1 MSAPY
6 KLAFSLHGHAADVR
20 ALSTPNAGI
29 PLLLSASRDGSALVW
44 GPSTSSREW
53 DVKLRVEGPEKRYL
67 SCAALTTWNGEAYLL
82 VGSQSGILASYPLP
96 SPETAPPAQDVL
108 PEPVHTLI
116 EHSQNLCCIDVSQ
129 DALVATGS
137 WDKSVIV
144 WKDFKKALS
153 IKAHEQ
159 AVWSVKFVGNDRLLT
174 ASADNKIILHALDVA
189 SGRSTPLQ
197 TYTGHTQPVRGL
209 ALRPDGQG
217 FWSCANDGNIN
228 IYSFDK
234 PAPINTLSGHT
245 SFVYSITAL
254 PDGSGAIST
263 GEDGTMR
270 VWSDSELLQ
279 TIPHT
284 SNSLWSCTTAP
295 PPPSSPSSAPYIVSA
310 SSDSTIRFFTNSPEL
325 VAPEQELAVWEGEV
339 KGRQL
344 DKSQVGDV
352 KHSDLPGMEAL
363 GREGKKD
370 GQVLM
375 IKNNGQVEAYQW
387 STPESTWQ
395 QIGQVVDAI
404 GQSRKQLYQGKEYD
418 YVFDVDVSEGMPPL
432 KLPYNTAQNPWIA
445 AQKFLEDNE
454 LPGSY
459 LDQVVQFIEKN
470 TAGETLGGGG
480 GGQGY
485 VDPFTGGSRYTG
497 GGVPMAGGQA
507 NNGDPF
513 TGGSRYTGG
522 GVPTHTPSYG
532 GGDPFT
538 SSGAYSA
545 STPAAAAKK
554 QKQGILPVKS
564 WLAFKQINVAAVKAK
579 VAQFNDE
586 LQGTGAELTTDENK
600 ALTEV
605 YAFLSL
611 PSVALPDP
619 EGGDGQEKFD
629 PSTLTGIIARWPE
642 EKRFPFFDLLRA
654 LSATS
659 PATSALSPAVFTQT
673 LQASSGA
680 PALSKPQD
688 TNLLLALRALAN
700 KINTASGRGVLNQE
714 PVGQQV
720 LAALGAISWQGVG
733 KNSRVA
739 AATVALNYSISAHFS
754 LLPPSLAPLL
764 LELVIAI
771 IATEKVDGGGDTET
785 VYRAAVAFGNLISA
799 DKVSGGLAVGK
810 VEEGRAALDKW
821 TGKEPRLGELG
832 REIEEKLSQGY
843 AV

>member
-20 ALSTPNAGI
+20 NLTAPNPQI
-29 PLLLSASRDGSALVW
+29 PLLLSASRDGSAIVW
-44 GPSTSSREW
+44 GPSNKSREW
-53 DVKLRVEGPEKRYL
+53 DVKLRVEGPEKRYV
-67 SCAALTTWNGEAYLL
+67 SCVGLTSWNGEAYLL

-96 SPETAPPAQDVL
+96 SEGSAPPTEDVL

-116 EHSQNLCCIDVSQ
+116 EHSQNLCCMDVSKGG
-129 DALVATGS
+129 LIATGS

-144 WKDFKKALS
+144 WKDFKKAVT

-159 AVWSVKFVGNDRLLT
+159 AVWSVKFVGEDRLLS
-174 ASADNKIILHALDVA
+174 ASADNKIILHSLDVA

-217 FWSCANDGNIN
+217 FWSCSNDGNIN

-270 VWSDSELLQ
+270 VWSESELLQ
-279 TIPHT
+279 TIAHT
-284 SNSLWSCTTAP
+284 SNSLWSCATAP
-295 PPPSSPSSAPYIVSA
+295 PPPSAPSSGHYIVSS
-310 SSDSTIRFFTNSPEL
+310 SSDSTIRFFTTSPEL
-325 VAPEQELAVWEGEV
+325 FASEEELAIWDGEV

-352 KHSDLPGMEAL
+352 KHSDLPGIEAL
-363 GREGKKD
+363 GREGKRD

-387 STPESTWQ
+387 SAPESTWQ
-395 QIGQVVDAI
+395 QVGQVVDAI

-432 KLPYNTAQNPWIA
+432 KLPYNTSQNPWIA

-459 LDQVVQFIEKN
+459 LDQVVQFIEQN
-470 TAGETLGGGG
+470 TAGETLGGGET
-480 GGQGY
+480 QTY

-538 SSGAYSA
+538 SSGAYS
-545 STPAAAAKK
+545 STPRPSSTPAAKK
-554 QKQGILPVKS
+554 QKQGILPVES
-564 WLAFKQINVAAVKAK
+564 WLSFKQINVAAVKGK
-579 VAQFNDE
+579 VAQFNEE
-586 LQGTGAELTTDENK
+586 LKSGGAGLTTDEEK
-600 ALTEV
+600 ALTEI

-611 PSVALPDP
+611 PSVALPNP
-619 EGGDGQEKFD
+619 EGKDGQEKFD
-629 PSTLTGIIARWPE
+629 PQTLAGIICRWPE
-642 EKRFPFFDLLRA
+642 EKRFPLLDLLRV

-659 PATSALSPAVFTQT
+659 PASSALSPVIFTQV

-680 PALSKPQD
+680 LSKPQE
-688 TNLLLALRALAN
+688 TNLLLTLRALAN
-700 KINTASGRGVLNQE
+700 KFNNATGRAVLNQE
-714 PVGQQV
+714 ATGQEV
-720 LAALGAISWQGVG
+720 LSALDGIAWQGVG
-733 KNSRVA
+733 KNGRVA
-739 AATVALNYSISAHFS
+739 AATVLLNYSISAQLS
-754 LLPPSLAPLL
+754 LLPASLAPKL
-764 LELVIAI
+764 LELIVSIVS
-771 IATEKVDGGGDTET
+771 TEKLEGGDTET

-799 DKVSGGLAVGK
+799 EKVSGGLAVGK
-810 VEEGRAALDKW
+810 VEEGRVSLKKW
-821 TGKEPRLGELG
+821 AGKEPRLGELIK
-832 REIEEKLSQGY
+832 EVEEKLGQGY

>member
-20 ALSTPNAGI
+20 HVATPNAGI

-44 GPSTSSREW
+44 GPSTTCREW

-67 SCAALTTWNGEAYLL
+67 SCAALTRSHGAPYLL

-96 SPETAPPAQDVL
+96 APASAPPAQDEL

-116 EHSQNLCCIDVSQ
+116 EHSQNLCCIDVSH
-129 DALVATGS
+129 DGLVATGS

-159 AVWSVKFVGNDRLLT
+159 AIWSVKFVGEDRLLT
-174 ASADNKIILHALDVA
+174 ASADNRIILHSLDLA

-217 FWSCANDGNIN
+217 FWSCSNDGNIN

-270 VWSDSELLQ
+270 VWSDSELVQ

-295 PPPSSPSSAPYIVSA
+295 PPPSSPSSGPYIVSS

-325 VAPEQELAVWEGEV
+325 VAPEEELAVWDAEV

-375 IKNNGQVEAYQW
+375 INNNGQVEAYQW

-445 AQKFLEDNE
+445 AQTFLQDNE

-470 TAGETLGGGG
+470 TAGQTLGGGEA
-480 GGQGY
+480 QGY

-507 NNGDPF
+507 NNADPF

-538 SSGAYSA
+538 SSGAYSSTPPPA
-545 STPAAAAKK
+545 STPAAKK
-554 QKQGILPVKS
+554 QKQAVLPVKS
-564 WLAFKQINVAAVKAK
+564 WLAFKQINVAAVKGK
-579 VAQFNDE
+579 VAQFNE
-586 LQGTGAELTTDENK
+586 QLKGTGAELTTDENK

-611 PSVALPDP
+611 PSVALPNP

-629 PSTLTGIIARWPE
+629 PNTLTGIISRWPE
-642 EKRFPFFDLLRA
+642 DKRFPLVDLLRA

-659 PATSALSPAVFTQT
+659 PATSALSPAIITQT
-673 LQASSGA
+673 LQASSG
-680 PALSKPQD
+680 PLSKPQD
-688 TNLLLALRALAN
+688 TNLLLTLRALAN
-700 KINTASGRGVLNQE
+700 KFNTSSGRGVLNQE
-714 PVGQQV
+714 TVGQQV
-720 LAALGAISWQGVG
+720 LTALGGISWQGVG

-739 AATVALNYSISAHFS
+739 AATVALNYSISAQFS
-754 LLPPSLAPLL
+754 LLPSSLAPLL
-764 LELVIAI
+764 LDLVIAI
-771 IATEKVDGGGDTET
+771 ISTEKVEGGDTET

-810 VEEGRAALDKW
+810 VEKGRAVVKKW